1 MNLYLKYMP
10 VNEYFSFATEQFAD
24 NIFVFGNSDFVDIH
38 LLQLFLTFHRP
49 TFVHSL
55 MVAKLTEVLFRELY
69 HSNPSF
75 VLSMMDISESSA
87 DEISMYDYFQ
97 KAYTM
102 GLFHDLGK
110 IIIMDYV
117 NQYARRL
124 FPEEFELIKA
134 HSYNGYVL
142 LNYYNSGRDYAQAAL
157 GHHRYF
163 DESAGY
169 PDYYERTND
178 LTQVIID
185 ILTVADSLDAATDN
199 IGRCY
204 ANGISFSELVQQLFD
219 GSGTRYAPYV
229 TDLFRNPDFYRYLE
243 KHLPNWR
250 QDAYYEA
257 YLSSGT
263 EDTLTF

>member
-1 MNLYLKYMP
+1 MRREFEHYLDNLEAARALIKPCYP
-10 VNEYFSFATEQFAD
+10 N
-24 NIFVFGNSDFVDIH
+24 
-38 LLQLFLTFHRP
+38 
-49 TFVHSL
+49 
-55 MVAKLTEVLFRELY
+55 
-69 HSNPSF
+69 
-75 VLSMMDISESSA
+75 
-87 DEISMYDYFQ
+87 
-97 KAYTM
+97 
-102 GLFHDLGK
+102 DLGK
-110 IIIMDYV
+110 
-117 NQYARRL
+117 NA
-124 FPEEFELIKA
+124 LIQSVRENAKK
-134 HSYNGYVL
+134 
-142 LNYYNSGRDYAQAAL
+142 QAAL

-204 ANGISFSELVQQLFD
+204 ANGISFSQLVQQLFD

-243 KHLPNWR
+243 KHLPGWR